1 MKKYLFLLT
10 CFGLLLAQ
18 CQKDDTYLGDH
29 TIAEGIITEEGTGKP
44 VANVRMRLYKCTYQ
58 VFGSSSCATFDSTRT
73 DAKGFFS
80 FDFKHEKDYQYE
92 IDAVPDAE
100 KYFVRNNGAPVEK
113 GRYSNKINLKLT
125 PYAVLKLIVKNT
137 NTNPDANADKF
148 FTSVPTGRYIPEL
161 YGLVDTVFIGKTAGG
176 QAQTIYWWVERKG
189 VKTNFSEKV
198 FCPAHDIVT
207 YNINY

>member
-1 MKKYLFLLT
+1 MKKYLFLLA
-10 CFGLLLAQ
+10 CFGFLLAQ
-18 CQKDDTYLGDH
+18 CQKDNTYLGDH
-29 TIAEGIITEEGTGKP
+29 TIAEGIITEEGSGKP

-58 VFGSSSCATFDSTRT
+58 VFGSSSCSTFDSTRT

-125 PYAVLKLIVKNT
+125 PYSWVKLKIKNV
-137 NTNPDANADKF
+137 NPVNQWDTIRIFNSSAISGGEHLGVVDITDTYRVASSTKEYLGWRISKNGQV
-148 FTSVPTGRYIPEL
+148 TSKEVYLNCAPF
-161 YGLVDTVFIGKTAGG
+161 DT
-176 QAQTIYWWVERKG
+176 
-189 VKTNFSEKV
+189 
-198 FCPAHDIVT
+198 T
-207 YNINY
+207 YYEINY

>member
-1 MKKYLFLLT
+1 MKKYLFLLVS
-10 CFGLLLAQ
+10 FSFLMAQ
-18 CQKDDTYLGDH
+18 CNKDDTYLGDH
-29 TIAEGIITEEGTGKP
+29 TIAEGIITEEGSGKP

-58 VFGSSSCATFDSTRT
+58 VFGSSSCSTFDSMRT

-125 PYAVLKLIVKNT
+125 PYATLKLIVKNT
-137 NTNPDANADKF
+137 NTSPDANADKISF
-148 FTSVPTGRYIPEL
+148 GIPINRYIPDL
-161 YGLVDTVFIGKTAGG
+161 YGSVDTIFYV
-176 QAQTIYWWVERKG
+176 
-189 VKTNFSEKV
+189 
-198 FCPAHDIVT
+198 H
-207 YNINY
+207 